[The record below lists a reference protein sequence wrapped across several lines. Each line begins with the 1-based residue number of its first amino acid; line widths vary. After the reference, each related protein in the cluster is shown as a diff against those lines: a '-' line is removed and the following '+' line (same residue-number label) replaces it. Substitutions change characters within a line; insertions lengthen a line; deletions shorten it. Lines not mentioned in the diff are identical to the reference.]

1 MASSRAVAAFAILA
15 LALCAQGSSAAPLGV
30 RRPHLA
36 TSTLAEA
43 RVPGLGDNLQAP
55 VQLTPVNG
63 RPQPLPSLTTRVDGR
78 VVRHLLATQETLS
91 A

>member
-43 RVPGLGDNLQAP
+43 SVPGDMQAP